1 MGAKGQNKYKEYAS
15 RLSNNGKRNQKK
27 KKSKF
32 QICIYLYTAGPVS
45 FSTAASSAQ
54 PGRCKLQARELGKGV
69 NNC

>member
-1 MGAKGQNKYKEYAS
+1 MGVKGQNKYKEYAC
-15 RLSNNGKRNQKK
+15 NNGKRNKKKK

-32 QICIYLYTAGPVS
+32 QICICVHTAGPV
-45 FSTAASSAQ
+45 FFRTAASSAQ